1 VRAERARRHFDG
13 GLAHNAARGRTIGL
27 RDHPHDLDDAA
38 LAKTVER
45 LERANRELGRAEEES
60 ALC

>member
-1 VRAERARRHFDG
+1 
-13 GLAHNAARGRTIGL
+13 L

>member
-1 VRAERARRHFDG
+1 LG
-13 GLAHNAARGRTIGL
+13 
-27 RDHPHDLDDAA
+27 HDAGDLNDAA

-45 LERANRELGRAEEES
+45 LERADRELRRAEEKS